1 MNKYFKIF
9 REYPALLDLAY
20 FILSLFLIHSFY
32 LLYVDPISLAELEQA
47 GQLGTVPQR
56 TVWLILKDFE
66 QELALILGL
75 WCLFLLLDRYKTFND
90 DARLINIDFLRLKS
104 ESFSIEGV
112 QDRIIEAERLE
123 LNSYLL
129 PGIRVFWDNFR
140 ISNSVE
146 KAKSASFD
154 FYLLREE
161 SLESKL
167 QLVNFVLWAIPSVGF
182 LGTVRGIG
190 QALAEADQAL
200 SGNIATVALNL
211 GIAFNSTFVALILSL
226 ILTFIASGLRGRD
239 GERIIN
245 CKSYIADNLCERLE
259 NIGSRSNSG

>member
-1 MNKYFKIF
+1 MGKYLKIF

-32 LLYVDPISLAELEQA
+32 LFYVDPISLAELEQA
-47 GQLGTVPQR
+47 AQTGTVPQR
-56 TVWLILKDFE
+56 TIWLILKDFE
-66 QELALILGL
+66 QELALVLGF
-75 WCLFLLLDRYKTFND
+75 WFLLFDRYKTFND

-104 ESFSIEGV
+104 ESFSFEGLE
-112 QDRIIEAERLE
+112 DRMIEAEKLK
-123 LNSYLL
+123 LNSYIL
-129 PGIRVFWDNFR
+129 PGVRIFWDNYR
-140 ISNSVE
+140 VSNSVE
-146 KAKSASFD
+146 RAKKASFD

-190 QALAEADQAL
+190 QALAEADEAL

-245 CKSYIADNLCERLE
+245 CKSYIADKLCDRLE
-259 NIGSRSNSG
+259 NFGSRPSSE